1 MNYAELIKSILPQVL
16 LASRLI
22 NNPEIAPEVRRRN
35 QEILF
40 QEVGSAVYAKTYDMN
55 AFDMNIEYTKGA
67 GLDNRHYGMAK
78 VASDSISNGTEIDAI
93 ISSYLVDTA
102 AKAQGDAFKIA
113 LEAGESPTMERSTTG
128 AITCAWCRGKAGK
141 YTDPGPD
148 AFDRHASC
156 DCLIYTSGYKS
167 RNGLLDN
174 YKKPK
179 K

>member
-22 NNPEIAPEVRRRN
+22 NNPEIAPDVRRRN

-113 LEAGESPTMERSTTG
+113 LQSGQTPMVNRQAIG
-128 AITCAWCRGKAGK
+128 ATTCAWCRGKAGT
-141 YTDPGPD
+141 YEDPDPEVF
-148 AFDRHASC
+148 ARHNFC
-156 DCLIYTSGYKS
+156 DCKIFTSGYKT

>member
-22 NNPEIAPEVRRRN
+22 NNPEIVPEVRRRN

-113 LEAGESPTMERSTTG
+113 LEAGESQTMERSTTG

-148 AFDRHASC
+148 AFYRHASC